1 MKDKIPVAVLGATG
15 TVGQRMVLLLAHHPY
30 FRIVQVSAS
39 ERSQGKPYG
48 EAVHWL
54 LDAPIPEPVRSMI
67 VTPISLQSEAKL
79 ALSALDA
86 DLARHVEPEWANQG
100 VMVVSNASAHRF
112 HAHVPLLIPEVNA
125 SHLEMLPQHEFS
137 KGGGIVTNPNCV
149 AIGLC
154 LALKPL
160 EDCFGVSDVVLTSF
174 QAISGAGFPGV
185 ASLSIMDNLLP
196 YISQEEK
203 KVESEPKKI
212 FGTIQNGKELMYSSM
227 NLSATCVRVPVT
239 EGHMKSVSIRLKKKA
254 SSEEI
259 IRAWENF
266 SPSTTSLH
274 LPLAPQKVL
283 KYDPSQD
290 FPQPK
295 LHRLLGNGMTVSIGR
310 LRTCPLLDYKFLVLS
325 HNTIRGAAGG
335 SVLIA
340 ELLVK
345 KGLII

>member
-30 FRIVQVSAS
+30 FRIVQLSAS
-39 ERSQGKPYG
+39 ERSQGKPYE

-54 LDAPIPEPVRSMI
+54 LDTPIPESIRSMV
-67 VTPISLQSEAKL
+67 VTPISLQSEARL
-79 ALSALDA
+79 ALSALDT
-86 DLARHVEPEWANQG
+86 DLARQVEPEWANKG
-100 VMVVSNASAHRF
+100 VSVVSNASAYRS
-112 HAHVPLLIPEVNA
+112 HAHVPLVIPEVNE
-125 SHLEMLPQHEFS
+125 SHVEMLPQSEFP
-137 KGGGIVTNPNCV
+137 KGGCIVTNPNCV
-149 AIGLC
+149 VIGLC

-160 EDCFGVSDVVLTSF
+160 EDLFGVSDVSLTTF

-196 YISQEEK
+196 HISQEEK

-212 FGTIQNGKELMYSSM
+212 FGTLRSGKELSYSSM
-227 NLSATCVRVPVT
+227 NISATCVRVPVT
-239 EGHMKSVSIRLKKKA
+239 EGHMKSVSVRLKQKA
-254 SSEEI
+254 SPDEI
-259 IRAWENF
+259 IRAWEDF
-266 SPSTTSLH
+266 MPSTASLH
-274 LPLAPQKVL
+274 LPSAPQKVL
-283 KYDPSQD
+283 RYDPSQD

-310 LRTCPLLDYKFLVLS
+310 LRPCSLMDYKFLVLS

-335 SVLIA
+335 SLLIA

-345 KGLII
+345 KGLIT